1 MKTIALLL
9 SVVALLVVSA
19 VFAPDAMA
27 QTPGYVTIQGLTLGE
42 GGSVIASG
50 TVQCGVDGTFNVS
63 VTVLQRY
70 FDQMPNE
77 AQGQTTVSCTATRGL
92 EFFEVTMFGER
103 PFERNSPLPAH
114 VFWFSSGCY
123 VSEPGRV
130 ICPTGSGVTV
140 KFIE

>member
-9 SVVALLVVSA
+9 SVVALLLVSA
-19 VFAPDAMA
+19 VYAPDAMA

-50 TVQCGVDGTFNVS
+50 TIQCGVDGTFAVS
-63 VTVLQRY
+63 VLVNQRY

-92 EFFEVTMFGER
+92 EYFEITMFGAR
-103 PFERNSPLPAH
+103 PFERGLPLPAH

-123 VSEPGRV
+123 ETPPRV
-130 ICPTGSGVTV
+130 ICPTGSGVTL

>member
-1 MKTIALLL
+1 VKTIALLL
-9 SVVALLVVSA
+9 SAVALLLVSA

-63 VTVLQRY
+63 VLVTQRY

-77 AQGQTTVSCTATRGL
+77 AQGQTSVSCTATRGL
-92 EFFEVTMFGER
+92 EFFEITMFGAR
-103 PFERNSPLPAH
+103 PFERGLPLPAH

-123 VSEPGRV
+123 VPAPERA
-130 ICPTGSGVTV
+130 ICPTGSGVTL
-140 KFIE
+140 KYIE